1 MQMSALTSGVNHW
14 MSLFFCETSKK
25 VGGQIHA
32 IVKLFDKTTSFE
44 ASVGLPASG
53 VFIIEQGGGNV

>member
-1 MQMSALTSGVNHW
+1 MQMSAPTSGVNHW

-44 ASVGLPASG
+44 ASIGLPASWG
-53 VFIIEQGGGNV
+53 FHF